1 MKNCL
6 KNKQHCLVVKPVVTK
21 LSELKNLIKLCKKN
35 QVYGAVEFHKRF
47 DRQALILKD
56 KYDSGTIGD
65 PLYSWSEFSQKK
77 IAPENFFKSWVSKSN
92 VFQYLG
98 IHYVDLI
105 RYITNS
111 NQKKLLLLVKK
122 TI

>member
-1 MKNCL
+1 M

-65 PLYSWSEFSQKK
+65 PLYSWSEYSQKK
-77 IAPENFFKSWVSKSN
+77 IVPEKWLLKAHHLLILHGRAVCKSQKPICNKCSIYNFCK
-92 VFQYLG
+92 Y
-98 IHYVDLI
+98 
-105 RYITNS
+105 
-111 NQKKLLLLVKK
+111 
-122 TI
+122 